1 MVEKNKVQ
9 RFCFFDAIDFFEF
22 FRRTLSLISPSVM
35 VIFMLSLAAFFIEDK
50 DGSNSFKYQLLMAS
64 IVVFIGF
71 IAFAVL
77 FDLNKN
83 YEGVNLSYL
92 AKLFVF
98 IVTLFLCGG
107 IVYVGVINAASMYAL
122 IKAN

>member
-1 MVEKNKVQ
+1 MKKI
-9 RFCFFDAIDFFEF
+9 RFNVFVFFDARDFFEF

-50 DGSNSFKYQLLMAS
+50 DGSNSFKYQLLMVS

-71 IAFAVL
+71 VAFAVL

-107 IVYVGVINAASMYAL
+107 IVYVGVINAANMSVL
-122 IKAN
+122 IKAD